1 MSWFNRKK
9 EKDQEPITEV
19 RSTQEECEC
28 QPENLLFADLLGRDY
43 SYRSLGPVYASIEL
57 ITNAISSMPLR
68 VVKVDE
74 HKHRDVVKHSP
85 LQVIFESKNIQTM
98 TMPAIMKSV
107 MTDVLL
113 KGAGFILIERGAGG
127 VVKSLRYLP
136 YGSVSVMYNEYN
148 NTLSYIVSLKMSDN
162 VTKKSKVKPADIIHI
177 TRVTRDGVNGQSV
190 MQFAKSSADLAKAAE
205 LSAQNFFESGM
216 NVTGILAA
224 KTNMN
229 QTQVEQ
235 LKARWQSGAA
245 RGKATIQVLPF
256 GIDYQ
261 ALGVSGK
268 DAQLL
273 ESRAYNSLVISQFF
287 GVPEQLINSA
297 AKLTYN
303 SLEQLNLLFYQH
315 TLQPIITGIEAEMSR
330 KFFPGDTELYVDMD
344 ESEFLFRTDK
354 QSEATYISTLVNG
367 GIITVNEAREMLGM
381 SEVEDGDS
389 LHIAYSDASK
399 AEIGNDNNNV

>member
-1 MSWFNRKK
+1 MSWFSRKK
-9 EKDQEPITEV
+9 ETVQEPLTEQ
-19 RSTQEECEC
+19 RSAQDECIC
-28 QPENLLFADLLGRDY
+28 QSENLMFADLLGRDY
-43 SYRSLGPVYASIEL
+43 SYRSLGPVYACVEL
-57 ITNAISSMPLR
+57 ISNAISSMPLT

-74 HKHRDVVKHSP
+74 HNHREVVKHDP
-85 LQVIFESKNIQTM
+85 LQVIFKSKNIQTM

-136 YGSVSVMYNEYN
+136 YGSVAVQYNEYN
-148 NTLSYIVSLKMSDN
+148 NTLSYIVSMKMSEN
-162 VTKKSKVKPADIIHI
+162 MTKKSTVKSKDIIHI

-205 LSAQNFFESGM
+205 ISARNFFESGM

-224 KTNMN
+224 KTNIN
-229 QTQVEQ
+229 QNQVDQ
-235 LKARWQSGAA
+235 IKQRWQSGGAS
-245 RGKATIQVLPF
+245 GKATIQVLPF

-315 TLQPIITGIEAEMSR
+315 TLQPIIAGIEAEMSR
-330 KFFPGDTELYVDMD
+330 KFFPGDSELYVDMD

-367 GIITVNEAREMLGM
+367 GIITVNEAREMLNM
-381 SEVEDGDS
+381 SEVPDGDT

-399 AEIGNDNNNV
+399 AEIGNDNNV

>member
-1 MSWFNRKK
+1 
-9 EKDQEPITEV
+9 
-19 RSTQEECEC
+19 
-28 QPENLLFADLLGRDY
+28 
-43 SYRSLGPVYASIEL
+43 
-57 ITNAISSMPLR
+57 
-68 VVKVDE
+68 
-74 HKHRDVVKHSP
+74 
-85 LQVIFESKNIQTM
+85 
-98 TMPAIMKSV
+98 MPAIMKSV

-136 YGSVSVMYNEYN
+136 YGSVAVMYNEYN
-148 NTLSYIVSLKMSDN
+148 NTLSYIVSLKMSDS

-229 QTQVEQ
+229 QNQVEQ

-315 TLQPIITGIEAEMSR
+315 TLQPIIAGIEAEMSR

-367 GIITVNEAREMLGM
+367 GIITVNEAREMLNM
-381 SEVEDGDS
+381 SEVPDGDT